1 MGWKV
6 YHFIFVGKN
15 ILSFIS
21 TWLRFSYTCHKGC
34 LNTWLGDRKLREA
47 KLRCFFKA
55 SKTVASPGRWLMWCT
70 AKTLRC
76 SIPSRLTLE
85 RPKRLSC
92 DLVID
97 AIDSATLSPPTIK
110 KPLRVSL
117 QQPCWDK
124 CLSNFNSSCTK
135 PFLGMVLKGE
145 NRWRIWLTPF
155 KLGTSATFAPTMCAS
170 SKNVIIPTPPHP
182 NPMTCVAPTMCASAR
197 NMMLRSTDHVCK
209 CKERYHPHPTPPQ
222 PHPIP
227 WLA

>member
-1 MGWKV
+1 M
-6 YHFIFVGKN
+6 GKN

-21 TWLRFSYTCHKGC
+21 TWLRFSHTCHKGC
-34 LNTWLGDRKLREA
+34 LNTWLGDRKLRKA

-110 KPLRVSL
+110 KPLRVSSDHVCKFKERYH
-117 QQPCWDK
+117 PH
-124 CLSNFNSSCTK
+124 
-135 PFLGMVLKGE
+135 P
-145 NRWRIWLTPF
+145 TPPHPM
-155 KLGTSATFAPTMCAS
+155 TCVAPTMCAS

-182 NPMTCVAPTMCASAR
+182 
-197 NMMLRSTDHVCK
+197 
-209 CKERYHPHPTPPQ
+209 
-222 PHPIP
+222 IP

>member
-1 MGWKV
+1 MKSISL
-6 YHFIFVGKN
+6 HFCGEN

-85 RPKRLSC
+85 RPTSSHVFAY
-92 DLVID
+92 D
-97 AIDSATLSPPTIK
+97 PTSTRPGK
-110 KPLRVSL
+110 LEKWPKPLRQKIPETGTWYFL
-117 QQPCWDK
+117 CK
-124 CLSNFNSSCTK
+124 CK
-135 PFLGMVLKGE
+135 ERHHPH
-145 NRWRIWLTPF
+145 
-155 KLGTSATFAPTMCAS
+155 
-170 SKNVIIPTPPHP
+170 PTPQ
-182 NPMTCVAPTMCASAR
+182 PTR
-197 NMMLRSTDHVCK
+197 IHDLRSIDHVCK
-209 CKERYHPHPTPPQ
+209 CKERYHPTPPQ